1 ANLPARVIERNPKR
15 PTSRWLGWLLFTT
28 LATATGFGA
37 WRWVSRARPIE
48 VEAAIVS
55 ERPAGTQA
63 AILNATGY
71 VTARRRAT
79 VSSKITGKLVA
90 VNVEEGNWVREGQ
103 ILARLDDAT
112 LRARRGFA
120 EAYESSKCGVAREPV
135 AHVRVSPSRRKPP
148 CYCGAR

>member
-1 ANLPARVIERNPKR
+1 
-15 PTSRWLGWLLFTT
+15 
-28 LATATGFGA
+28 
-37 WRWVSRARPIE
+37 
-48 VEAAIVS
+48 IVS

-120 EAYESSKCGVAREPV
+120 EAYESSKGGVPREPV
-135 AHVRVSPSRRKPP
+135 GDVGVSRSRRKPP